1 MILPMRAFLC
11 SLALL
16 LALPAHAQAQ
26 ASQLEVDVE
35 LALMVDVSRSMTPNE
50 VEIQRRGY
58 AEAILS
64 NEVMTAVQSGLLGAI
79 AVTYVEWAGNYTQ
92 RVIVPWTV
100 IQTPDDARAFA
111 DALSQTFAGGM
122 RRTSI
127 SGAIEYGTELI
138 ETNAYAGLR
147 RVIDVSGD
155 GPNNQGT
162 QVLPARDRALA
173 KGIVINGLPL
183 MTNEGLGGTWD
194 IAQLD
199 LYYRDCVI
207 GGPGSF
213 VIPVLEW
220 SEFAAAVR
228 RKLVLEIAGRMPP
241 AQIIRAQAG
250 TDCLIGEKMW
260 EQRRRYWDEP

>member
-1 MILPMRAFLC
+1 MRAFLL
-11 SLALL
+11 SFLL
-16 LALPAHAQAQ
+16 LTAPATAQPI
-26 ASQLEVDVE
+26 EVDVE

-64 NEVMTAVQSGLLGAI
+64 DEVMTAVQSGLLGAI

-92 RVIVPWTV
+92 REIVPWTI

-111 DALSQTFAGGM
+111 EALSQTFAGGM

-127 SGAIEYGTELI
+127 SGAIEYAADSMER
-138 ETNAYAGLR
+138 NAFTGLR

-162 QVLPARDRALA
+162 HVEPARNAALA

-194 IAQLD
+194 IGGLD

-207 GGPGSF
+207 GGAGAF
-213 VIPVLEW
+213 VIPVHEW
-220 SEFAAAVR
+220 SEFASAVR
-228 RKLVLEIAGRMPP
+228 RKLVLEIAGLPPP
-241 AQIIRAQAG
+241 AQIIRAQG
-250 TDCLIGEKMW
+250 HYDCLIGEKMW
-260 EQRRRYWDEP
+260 QERRRYWDEP